1 MTPLAFPDLRPSHIE
16 FGLVAP
22 GFSFVSPL
30 TGAEQTRGAPG
41 ARWRCVYTF
50 ERLDDVR
57 RRTLAAFLAELDG
70 IGGRFAMFDFAAR
83 SPRGAGGGTP
93 VVDGAGQD
101 GRTLATRGWPASTSA
116 ILLPGDYVAFE
127 TGSGRR
133 ELKMVV
139 EAADSDAS
147 GEATVRFTPPIRRSP
162 ADGTALV
169 LEDASCIARL
179 EDGEQ
184 ARWAVT
190 GRANRGE
197 IGFAAIESFE
207 GSVEG

>member
-30 TGAEQTRGAPG
+30 TGAEQTKGAPG

-57 RRTLAAFLAELDG
+57 RRTLAAFLTELDG
-70 IGGRFAMFDFAAR
+70 IGGRFVMFDFAAR
-83 SPRGAGGGTP
+83 TPRGTGGGAP

-101 GRTLATRGWPASTSA
+101 GRTLATRGWPASTGGV
-116 ILLPGDYVAFE
+116 LLPGDYFAVD

-133 ELKMVV
+133 ELKLVV
-139 EAADSDAS
+139 AAVDSDLN

-169 LEDASCIARL
+169 LEDASCMARL
-179 EDGEQ
+179 EDGEG
-184 ARWAVT
+184 ARWTVT
-190 GRANRGE
+190 GRAKRGE
-197 IGFAAIESFE
+197 ISFAAIETFE
-207 GSVEG
+207 GSIDP